1 MCGRYA
7 LDADIDLLIAHYKAI
22 IGEKEF
28 EGSEEIFP
36 TNTVPIIRERD
47 NRIIDFLKWGF
58 APSFTKKPLI
68 NARGETV
75 DIKPTFKN
83 AFINKRCIIPAT
95 SFFEWEKVGD
105 KKLRRKISIKQDL
118 FSLAGLYSSFY
129 DNGKEYEAFTI
140 LTINA
145 NEQMSH
151 IHDRMPVILRQD
163 QEDIWLDSSIKDMP
177 ILKSLIVPWQGELI
191 IE

>member
-28 EGSEEIFP
+28 QGDEEIFP
-36 TNTVPIIRERD
+36 TNTVPVIRQIE
-47 NRIIDFLKWGF
+47 NRKIDFLKWGF
-58 APSFTKKPLI
+58 APSFSKKPLI

-75 DIKPTFKN
+75 DTKPTFKN
-83 AFINKRCIIPAT
+83 SFINKRCIIPAT

-105 KKLRRKISIKQDL
+105 KKIRRRISIEQEL
-118 FSLAGLYSSFY
+118 FSMAGLYNSFY
-129 DNGKEYEAFTI
+129 DDGKKYEAFTI
-140 LTINA
+140 LTINS
-145 NEQMSH
+145 NDQMSH
-151 IHDRMPVILRQD
+151 IHERMPVILSKEN
-163 QEDIWLDSSIKDMP
+163 EDIWLDSDNKN
-177 ILKSLIVPWQGELI
+177 ILGLKELIAPWQGELI

>member
-1 MCGRYA
+1 M
-7 LDADIDLLIAHYKAI
+7 
-22 IGEKEF
+22 
-28 EGSEEIFP
+28 
-36 TNTVPIIRERD
+36 
-47 NRIIDFLKWGF
+47 
-58 APSFTKKPLI
+58 
-68 NARGETV
+68 
-75 DIKPTFKN
+75 
-83 AFINKRCIIPAT
+83 
-95 SFFEWEKVGD
+95 
-105 KKLRRKISIKQDL
+105 
-118 FSLAGLYSSFY
+118 YSSFY

-163 QEDIWLDSSIKDMP
+163 QEDIWLDSSIKDIP